1 MRTGRRPLVVIRGA
15 GDLASGVAARLAR
28 SGFGVVLTEIERP
41 LALRRLVAFA
51 EAVYQGRVRVE
62 ELEAECLGDAGQA
75 EAVVES
81 GRLAVLVDPAAD
93 CVERLR
99 PLALIDARMRKA
111 PPEPEAPGAPLRIGL
126 GPGFT
131 AGLDCEAVIE
141 TRRGHSLGRVIW
153 QGQAAPDSGVPEP
166 VSGYAVERV
175 LRAPAA
181 GQVVGAAALG
191 EVVRRGQVIGHVGSA
206 AVVAPFEGALRGFLH
221 NGLAVSEGAKIG
233 DLDPRADP
241 RHCREISDKA
251 LAVGGGALEALL
263 SRPAIRG
270 RLGGCDE
277 AG

>member
-1 MRTGRRPLVVIRGA
+1 MSGGRPLVVIRGA

-28 SGFGVVLTEIERP
+28 SGFGVVLTEIAQP

-51 EAVYQGRVRVE
+51 EAVYQGRTRVE
-62 ELEAECLGDAGQA
+62 ELEGVRIESPAQAAEVL
-75 EAVVES
+75 ES
-81 GRLAVLVDPAAD
+81 GGLAVLVDPAAR

-99 PLALIDARMRKA
+99 PLALIDARMRKR
-111 PPEPEAPGAPLRIGL
+111 PPESEAPSAPLRLGL

-153 QGQAAPDSGVPEP
+153 QGAAAADSGVPEP
-166 VSGYAVERV
+166 VAGVDRARV

-181 GQVVGAAALG
+181 GVVQGVAPLGAVVQQGAL
-191 EVVRRGQVIGHVGSA
+191 IGHVGA
-206 AVVAPFEGALRGFLH
+206 AEVRAPFDGALRGFLH
-221 NGLAVSEGAKIG
+221 DGLSVEAGAKIG

-263 SRPAIRG
+263 SRAAVRAA
-270 RLGGCDE
+270 LGG
-277 AG
+277 